1 MTGVENRQMAIL
13 AERRE
18 SLLEKRKRRAGRLAA
33 SQNGSE
39 KTELDGNLASS
50 S

>member
-18 SLLEKRKRRAGRLAA
+18 SLLEKRKRRAVRLAA

-39 KTELDGNLASS
+39 KTEQDGNLASTS
-50 S
+50 

>member
-18 SLLEKRKRRAGRLAA
+18 SLLEKRKRRAERLAA
-33 SQNGSE
+33 SQKGSE
-39 KTELDGNLASS
+39 KTEQDGIFASTS
-50 S
+50 